1 MPEKNVECANLLSAR
16 RDKQFVS
23 DAIAQEVDKGYLIG
37 PMEKLP
43 YELFRVSPIGVA
55 QSKYSLKKRLIL
67 DLSSPHD
74 VEGISSINS
83 LIDKETYSLKYVTVD
98 DAMDINMPV
107 R

>member
-55 QSKYSLKKRLIL
+55 QSK
-67 DLSSPHD
+67 
-74 VEGISSINS
+74 
-83 LIDKETYSLKYVTVD
+83 
-98 DAMDINMPV
+98 
-107 R
+107 